1 MKNVKVPKSF
11 VFDPKVM
18 QAAVENSEKAL
29 GTMGR
34 ILVRPSGTEPVI
46 RIMAE
51 GRDKNIVRGEVDKLS
66 ELLKSY
72 Q

>member
-1 MKNVKVPKSF
+1 
-11 VFDPKVM
+11 M